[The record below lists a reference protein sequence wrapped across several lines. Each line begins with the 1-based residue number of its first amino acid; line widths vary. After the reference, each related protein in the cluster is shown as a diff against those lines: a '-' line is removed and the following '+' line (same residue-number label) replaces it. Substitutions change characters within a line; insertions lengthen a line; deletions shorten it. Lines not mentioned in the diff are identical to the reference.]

1 MNDKYTRQDKI
12 KYKYALDRGK
22 DLIWAGRN
30 SAYYIEDGR
39 YYDAENGREIVEYRM
54 RYFGS
59 DIPSRKEF
67 AYVDY
72 EEKLNE
78 RCEKIKADIDSGKY
92 RNNTATNDDTYTVYK
107 KTKDGYISYKQSSS
121 DYWFTTIVGSLL
133 KIVVEILLL
142 PLTLLTITD
151 NDGQLKYK
159 KKKSSRTGRGRY

>member
-39 YYDAENGREIVEYRM
+39 YYDAENGREIDESGLT
-54 RYFGS
+54 FFAS
-59 DIPSRKEF
+59 DKPSMKEI
-67 AYVDY
+67 AYTDY
-72 EEKLNE
+72 IDRLNE

-92 RNNTATNDDTYTVYK
+92 RNKTTQNDDTYTVYK

-121 DYWFTTIVGSLL
+121 DYWFTTIVGGLL
-133 KIVVEILLL
+133 RIVVEIILL